1 MTAWW
6 VEEGG
11 AGKVLG
17 SYRLQPG
24 IHHKFNSINTSEL
37 ALLRRNSLL
46 AQNSSFCPR
55 NRTFRAKPPQG
66 LKPVITFR
74 HLRHATQRVPRSCPV
89 TKRISGQSQKNASQ
103 DIFRSRRAQ
112 SLFRPPCACS
122 PFSGFGRYTFR
133 ATAHPNHQ
141 KVKLPTTQK
150 AAHRLRM
157 GSGAGQKEDIPET
170 FRNLCCLM

>member
-11 AGKVLG
+11 AGRVLESYRRQPG
-17 SYRLQPG
+17 SYHLVD
-24 IHHKFNSINTSEL
+24 SINTSEF

-66 LKPVITFR
+66 LKPVVTFR

-89 TKRISGQSQKNASQ
+89 TKRITGQSQKNASQ
-103 DIFRSRRAQ
+103 DIFRSRKAQRLFSPPRA
-112 SLFRPPCACS
+112 LL
-122 PFSGFGRYTFR
+122 TFQR
-133 ATAHPNHQ
+133 LWPIHLSSHSAS
-141 KVKLPTTQK
+141 KSSKGK
-150 AAHRLRM
+150 AAHHPK
-157 GSGAGQKEDIPET
+157 SGAQVENGERSRPEG
-170 FRNLCCLM
+170 RHS